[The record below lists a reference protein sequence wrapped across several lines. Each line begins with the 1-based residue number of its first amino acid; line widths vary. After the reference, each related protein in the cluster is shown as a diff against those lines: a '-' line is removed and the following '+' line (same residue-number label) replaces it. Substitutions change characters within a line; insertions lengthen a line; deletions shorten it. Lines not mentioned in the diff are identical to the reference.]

1 MILDVPTLLSLL
13 EGVGLTEAPSISK
26 FIPYLRSVTTLAG
39 AGHSLG
45 NEVERFK
52 LVLGLQ

>member
-1 MILDVPTLLSLL
+1 V
-13 EGVGLTEAPSISK
+13 
-26 FIPYLRSVTTLAG
+26 PYLRSLTTLAG
-39 AGHSLG
+39 GGHSLG